1 MQYCVTLQHDYS
13 VFQFCHSAGLYIKY
27 ERSKKTLYSFK
38 TYLETVI
45 QEGAQDRVEE
55 DELKR
60 GQGPYSHTRK
70 KAVSMTAKLMVS
82 NDPNLRKVRAIN
94 FPDINIDP
102 VINRQTTWVSCILG
116 KLNGSC
122 SCIQTI
128 VLCQPSAIHV
138 PQLNQFFI
146 YYNGAVHW
154 NSERSL
160 NSRYDHFQTN
170 TGSLPLH

>member
-1 MQYCVTLQHDYS
+1 MAHTEWLLLCITQFTGSSTKWFSNYNAELTKPKKIQPVNQTVS
-13 VFQFCHSAGLYIKY
+13 VV
-27 ERSKKTLYSFK
+27 KKILYSFK

-116 KLNGSC
+116 KLTVVVVAHKLLSC
-122 SCIQTI
+122 
-128 VLCQPSAIHV
+128 ANH
-138 PQLNQFFI
+138 
-146 YYNGAVHW
+146 
-154 NSERSL
+154 
-160 NSRYDHFQTN
+160 
-170 TGSLPLH
+170 LPYMYHS

>member
-1 MQYCVTLQHDYS
+1 MEETFNAILCHITAWL
-13 VFQFCHSAGLYIKY
+13 FCFSILSQCWAVHQIWKV
-27 ERSKKTLYSFK
+27 KKTLYSFK

-45 QEGAQDRVEE
+45 QEGAQERVEE

-116 KLNGSC
+116 KLPSNSPYARPTLGPPLPTSLFRFFFLAWLIIC
-122 SCIQTI
+122 DTI
-128 VLCQPSAIHV
+128 ALPS
-138 PQLNQFFI
+138 L
-146 YYNGAVHW
+146 
-154 NSERSL
+154 
-160 NSRYDHFQTN
+160 
-170 TGSLPLH
+170 

>member
-1 MQYCVTLQHDYS
+1 MIILFFNFVTVLGCTSNMKGQ
-13 VFQFCHSAGLYIKY
+13 
-27 ERSKKTLYSFK
+27 KKKLYSFK

-45 QEGAQDRVEE
+45 QEGAQDRVITAEE

-116 KLNGSC
+116 KLTVVVVAYKLLSC
-122 SCIQTI
+122 AKC
-128 VLCQPSAIHV
+128 
-138 PQLNQFFI
+138 
-146 YYNGAVHW
+146 
-154 NSERSL
+154 
-160 NSRYDHFQTN
+160 
-170 TGSLPLH
+170 LPYMYHS